1 MNFWPEEYDVGA
13 STSTL
18 KGGRAGVKHII
29 QRMHE
34 ADLDYKGERTL
45 FEFEFNEKKCN

>member
-18 KGGRAGVKHII
+18 KGGHAGVKKITQH
-29 QRMHE
+29 MHE
-34 ADLDYKGERTL
+34 ADLDYTKGSTP
-45 FEFEFNEKKCN
+45 F